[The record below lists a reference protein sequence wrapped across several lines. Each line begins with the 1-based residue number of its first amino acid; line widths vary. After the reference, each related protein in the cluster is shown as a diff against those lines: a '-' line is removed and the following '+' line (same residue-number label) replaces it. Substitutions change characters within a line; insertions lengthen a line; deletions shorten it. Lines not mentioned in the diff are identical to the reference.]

1 MGVIISTLFVLL
13 FFLLFVY
20 DNLEITPMKY
30 AVLRAMASQSG
41 EVDRSLHDFLRT
53 KDDFKSMNK
62 EYKRFQKIY
71 LANLNVYILKFG
83 EADNRMLRKE
93 ILSMKNI
100 EL

>member
-1 MGVIISTLFVLL
+1 MGVIISTLCVLL

-20 DNLEITPMKY
+20 DNLEVTPMKY
-30 AVLRAMASQSG
+30 AVLRAMATQSR

-53 KDDFKSMNK
+53 KDDFKIMNK

>member
-1 MGVIISTLFVLL
+1 MGVMISTLCVLL
-13 FFLLFVY
+13 FFLLVVY

-30 AVLRAMASQSG
+30 AVLRAMATQSR

-53 KDDFKSMNK
+53 KDDFKIMNK

-83 EADNRMLRKE
+83 DAGNRMLRKE